1 MAVNSTLDCL
11 QWIIADRPRFWRM
24 VFGRIIDVQPKL
36 IIPDL
41 SAIRQAVESEFGFSV
56 LPDYLCADWVK

>member
-1 MAVNSTLDCL
+1 
-11 QWIIADRPRFWRM
+11 M